1 MRTSFVA
8 GNWKL
13 NGNQASIS
21 ALVANINAGLES
33 LNQTTV
39 AVCAPCVYVPLV
51 HTLTQN
57 STLKLG
63 AQNVSNYETGA
74 YTGEVSAPMLKE
86 FGCEYVII
94 GHSERRALF
103 GESDEICAQKFVRA
117 QQAGLTPIFCVG
129 ETLTEREA
137 NQTEAVISR
146 QLQALLAIID
156 VQDLVNSVVA
166 YEPIWAIGTGKT
178 ATPEQAQAVHAYIRQ
193 MIANLNK
200 SVAEKL
206 QILYGG
212 SVKGS
217 NAAKLFAMPDIDGGL
232 IGGAALNADE
242 FLTICR
248 AGNKA

>member
-1 MRTSFVA
+1 MCAKVCQGT
-8 GNWKL
+8 
-13 NGNQASIS
+13 ASRF
-21 ALVANINAGLES
+21 NA
-33 LNQTTV
+33 
-39 AVCAPCVYVPLV
+39 Y
-51 HTLTQN
+51 
-57 STLKLG
+57 
-63 AQNVSNYETGA
+63 
-74 YTGEVSAPMLKE
+74 
-86 FGCEYVII
+86 
-94 GHSERRALF
+94 
-103 GESDEICAQKFVRA
+103 
-117 QQAGLTPIFCVG
+117 FCVG